1 MSNQTISQRG
11 FVSWGARAAMASPFV
26 ALFGVAVGAS
36 IYTDDVSEVAGSGRF
51 TVATV
56 SALAALVL
64 LGLGLVGLYLRQQH
78 ALGRFGNGAFALA
91 LVGTMLAAGGAWDQ
105 VFTVPYLANEA
116 PTVLDAETS
125 GSLLAGFF
133 LSFSLLALGW
143 ALFAVVSRRAG
154 VLPRGASTVLLV
166 GAVLAFLPA
175 PTALRLLVLTIGAAL
190 LSRRVAEPAA
200 RQGNPAV
207 SVPRSEPLTPE
218 GESRARRA
226 GTGTTP

>member
-11 FVSWGARAAMASPFV
+11 FVSWAARAAMASPFV

-36 IYTDDVSEVAGSGRF
+36 IYAEDVSQVAGSGRF

-56 SALAALVL
+56 TALAALLL
-64 LGLGLVGLYLRQQH
+64 LGVGLVGLYLRQQH
-78 ALGRFGNGAFALA
+78 ALGRFGHAAFALA

-105 VFTVPYLANEA
+105 VFTVPYLADEA
-116 PTVLDAETS
+116 PAVLDAETS

-133 LSFSLLALGW
+133 LSFCLLALGW
-143 ALFAVVSRRAG
+143 ALFAIASRKAG
-154 VLPRGASTVLLV
+154 VLTRTASTVLLV
-166 GAVLAFLPA
+166 GAVLALLPA

-200 RQGNPAV
+200 HHNHPAV
-207 SVPRSEPLTPE
+207 SLPRSEPID
-218 GESRARRA
+218 A
-226 GTGTTP
+226 

>member
-1 MSNQTISQRG
+1 MSDQTSSQRG
-11 FVSWGARAAMASPFV
+11 FVSWAARAAMASPFV

-36 IYTDDVSEVAGSGRF
+36 IYAEDVSEVAGSGRF

-56 SALAALVL
+56 TALAALLL

-105 VFTVPYLANEA
+105 VFTVPYLADEA
-116 PTVLDAETS
+116 PAVLDAETS

-143 ALFAVVSRRAG
+143 ALFAIASRRAA
-154 VLPRGASTVLLV
+154 VLPRGASTLLLV

-175 PTALRLLVLTIGAAL
+175 PTALRLLVLTVGAAV
-190 LSRRVAEPAA
+190 LSRGGTEPAT

-207 SVPRSEPLTPE
+207 TVARSGPVD
-218 GESRARRA
+218 A
-226 GTGTTP
+226 

>member
-1 MSNQTISQRG
+1 MSDQTSSQRG
-11 FVSWGARAAMASPFV
+11 FVSWAARAAMASPFV

-36 IYTDDVSEVAGSGRF
+36 IYAEDVSEVAGSGRF

-78 ALGRFGNGAFALA
+78 ALARFGNGAFALA

-116 PTVLDAETS
+116 PAVLDAETS

-143 ALFAVVSRRAG
+143 ALFAIATRRAG
-154 VLPRGASTVLLV
+154 LLPRGASTTLLV
-166 GAVLAFLPA
+166 GAVLAFLPT

-190 LSRRVAEPAA
+190 LSRGVVEPATQ
-200 RQGNPAV
+200 QGNPAV
-207 SVPRSEPLTPE
+207 TVASSGPVD
-218 GESRARRA
+218 A
-226 GTGTTP
+226 

>member
-154 VLPRGASTVLLV
+154 VLPRGASTVLSW
-166 GAVLAFLPA
+166 A
-175 PTALRLLVLTIGAAL
+175 PFWRSCRHRPRCGSWC
-190 LSRRVAEPAA
+190 SRSGPPSS
-200 RQGNPAV
+200 QGGSRNRRPDRAI
-207 SVPRSEPLTPE
+207 PRSAC
-218 GESRARRA
+218 RALNR
-226 GTGTTP
+226 

>member
-1 MSNQTISQRG
+1 MMSDQSISPPR

-36 IYTDDVSEVAGSGRF
+36 IYAEDVSQVAGSARF

-56 SALAALVL
+56 TALAALLL
-64 LGLGLVGLYLRQQH
+64 LGAGLVGLYLRQQH
-78 ALGRFGNGAFALA
+78 ALGRFGTGAFALA

-116 PTVLDAETS
+116 PAVLDAGTS

-143 ALFAVVSRRAG
+143 ALFAIATRRAG
-154 VLPRGASTVLLV
+154 ILPRGASTVLLV

-200 RQGNPAV
+200 RPSEPAV
-207 SVPRSEPLTPE
+207 RVPRSDPVD
-218 GESRARRA
+218 A
-226 GTGTTP
+226 